1 MKIYIAFGFPAFE
14 GLGSSGVLGVT
25 SLNVLKKLIKVKKH
39 QVHVLRHLD
48 MVGGSSFPSLEAIPH
63 SFFIMQGRRLAISSS
78 VKSLPN
84 IFKIRVK

>member
-63 SFFIMQGRRLAISSS
+63 SFLSYREEGWRLVPLGEEFA
-78 VKSLPN
+78 KY
-84 IFKIRVK
+84 F

>member
-25 SLNVLKKLIKVKKH
+25 SLNVLKKLIKVKN

-48 MVGGSSFPSLEAIPH
+48 MVGGPSFPSLEAIPH
-63 SFFIMQGRRLAISSS
+63 SFLSYREEGWRL
-78 VKSLPN
+78 VPL
-84 IFKIRVK
+84 